1 MKLRSIQNEKYIIN
15 LEYSELAKQKLGKFY
30 EFIKNCDCDS
40 KKQRTF
46 FDSVKVDQNFQKR
59 NDLKADFSIIN
70 LTFLRQKQNFHGNG
84 KQKLIKFL
92 VKILSQT
99 VGISDTIFI
108 MINKE
113 ISLMDLPEVF
123 EKTFNGCSNL

>member
-1 MKLRSIQNEKYIIN
+1 M
-15 LEYSELAKQKLGKFY
+15 EYSDYAKQKLGKFY
-30 EFIKNCDCDS
+30 EFIKNCDT
-40 KKQRTF
+40 KKPQV
-46 FDSVKVDQNFQKR
+46 FDSIKVDQNFQKR
-59 NDLKADFSIIN
+59 NDLQTDFSIIN

-99 VGISDTIFI
+99 VGISDVIYI

-113 ISLMDLPEVF
+113 ISLMDLPEIF
-123 EKTFNGCSNL
+123 EKTFNGCLNL